1 MRAFLLLTT
10 AFCLVLS
17 STAYAQM
24 GGGMGGMGGG
34 RMGGGGRG
42 GGGKGGHRGGGSS
55 RAPGTTPDARP
66 AAAVLSAAMRL
77 KGLVTIA
84 GETKTLTG
92 TITSDKADMSAVYAM
107 REANVTLDRVSL
119 ITTGASSLVS
129 DSHAF
134 GINSALLIDTA
145 AKVRL
150 TGGKITTEGQGANA
164 AYVTGDETTLA
175 LTDASLATDGT
186 GAYGIDVLAG
196 AGLEATNTTITTG
209 SDHAPAIA
217 AEAGARPVRLSGGT
231 FTTQGPS
238 SPALSL
244 SADLD
249 ATGIT
254 AASGRAEGAM
264 ITGHHRISFTDSD
277 LSAQGYGVM
286 IYEASH
292 EGRGEMPRGEGF
304 DPSRRHGPGAGGPR
318 GGAGPAPEDGAAKGG
333 SVRPVTDML
342 APPPE
347 QGPGI
352 RGLQITGGKLSG
364 QRAVFY
370 VTNIRAHIALDH
382 VAVSSASGILLK
394 SAADQWGELGRNGGD
409 AVLEV
414 HHQNL
419 TGDFVTDAI
428 SHIAVNLTEDSHL
441 TGKAT
446 SNTDITLDS
455 TSTWTLTADSSVG
468 KLTADPSQIDSQGHT
483 LNYDKFRNP
492 ALNEQ
497 TLPLPGGGQLV
508 PSGL

>member
-1 MRAFLLLTT
+1 MRATILLTT

-34 RMGGGGRG
+34 GMGGGGRG

-55 RAPGTTPDARP
+55 GAPGTTPDARP

-77 KGLVTIA
+77 KGIVTIA

-92 TITSDKADMSAVYAM
+92 TITSDKPDMSAVYAM

-145 AKVRL
+145 AKVNL
-150 TGGKITTEGQGANA
+150 TGGKITTGGQGANA

-175 LTDASLATDGT
+175 LTDASVSTDGS

-196 AGLEATNTTITTG
+196 AGLEATNTIIITG

-217 AEAGARPVRLSGGT
+217 VEAGARPVRLSGGK
-231 FTTQGPS
+231 FVTQGPS

-244 SADLD
+244 RADLE
-249 ATGIT
+249 ATGIA
-254 AASGRAEGAM
+254 AASGRAEAVV
-264 ITGHHRISFTDSD
+264 ITGHRRVSFTDSD

-286 IYEASH
+286 IYEAPR
-292 EGRGEMPRGEGF
+292 EGRGEMPGGEGF
-304 DPSRRHGPGAGGPR
+304 YPSNRHGPR
-318 GGAGPAPEDGAAKGG
+318 GGVGPAPEGVVAKGG

-352 RGLQITGGKLSG
+352 RGLQITGGRLSG
-364 QRAVFY
+364 QRAAFY
-370 VTNIRAHIALDH
+370 VTNMRAHITLDH
-382 VAVSSASGILLK
+382 VTVSSASGVLLK

-419 TGDFVTDAI
+419 TGDFVTDVI

-446 SNTDITLDS
+446 SNTDITLDP
-455 TSTWTLTADSSVG
+455 TRTWTLTADSSVG